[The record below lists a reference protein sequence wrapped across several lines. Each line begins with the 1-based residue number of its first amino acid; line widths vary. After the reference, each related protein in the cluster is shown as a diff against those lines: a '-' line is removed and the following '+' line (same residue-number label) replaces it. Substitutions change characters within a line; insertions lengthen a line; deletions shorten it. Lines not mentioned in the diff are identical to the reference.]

1 MKLSEIKK
9 AIKEEYASSKKVLA
23 IGGVIVINPKVAK
36 MKYILSD
43 VRCNYC

>member
-9 AIKEEYASSKKVLA
+9 AIKEEYSSSKKVLA

-36 MKYILSD
+36 MK
-43 VRCNYC
+43 